1 MLSKKEVKDLLKFIS
16 DNKDNEYTKHQVC
29 YMQDRLCDFR
39 EEYIAKMRKLIL
51 SNYPAINA
59 KEYEILGRAIQG
71 CNQISI
77 LDDGSVYNAYN
88 YGKKNTNA
96 TWRASELIDEAIK
109 ELEKDRESEV

>member
-1 MLSKKEVKDLLKFIS
+1 MLSKKITAMLIETINKSNIESDVFNGQELLK
-16 DNKDNEYTKHQVC
+16 E
-29 YMQDRLCDFR
+29 FR

-59 KEYEILGRAIQG
+59 KEYEILGRAIQD

-88 YGKKNTNA
+88 YGRKNTNA
-96 TWRASELIDEAIK
+96 TWRVGELIDEAIK
-109 ELEKDRESEV
+109 ELEGERE